1 MVPARHHDRCHCRP
15 GRRRLLPRAEI
26 HQRVS
31 ARLPRGLSDSHS
43 RWGGRPPRVHRF
55 RASVGD
61 SAGDDGR
68 GGAVGIDRGQ
78 ARPGGHRSR
87 HRRSDRVGA
96 RRSARHPRSG
106 GAGEDGGQR
115 LDHRLGRFRRPRR
128 PDRADLGRL
137 LLTADPPAEPV
148 QRRRP
153 DRGSAGYRR
162 RHRRH
167 LRCATGRSGVGRLD
181 PLPRRLRL
189 PQPAAGFHRLGNR
202 LRRARRLLG
211 LRPAVRLHR
220 RRVSLRKGVAT
231 TVVRGDRA
239 DRSRRRLL
247 VCPSLS
253 RVGGNYAPAARGP
266 RCSNRRSADC
276 WSGC

>member
-167 LRCATGRSGVGRLD
+167 LRCATGRSGVGRL
-181 PLPRRLRL
+181 R
-189 PQPAAGFHRLGNR
+189 
-202 LRRARRLLG
+202 
-211 LRPAVRLHR
+211 
-220 RRVSLRKGVAT
+220 
-231 TVVRGDRA
+231 
-239 DRSRRRLL
+239 
-247 VCPSLS
+247 
-253 RVGGNYAPAARGP
+253 
-266 RCSNRRSADC
+266 RRSARCFRPHTPAWPIPRPRRSSTPSPARCRCPDPRHRPASSSHAPASRRVLVPGSEPC
-276 WSGC
+276 SGRS